1 MAKGFLKN
9 NKILLL
15 NWTLNHLMEQIIE
28 IGEYK
33 IFTKLEGEGPA
44 LLLLHSYWGN
54 LCLFDKLAA
63 SLSMNNKVIRI
74 DLPGHGKSGN
84 PPPDYTFDNFALI
97 LSELLIR
104 LNVLEKISIIG
115 HSMGGYVAM
124 AFAAAFPQK
133 TAVLILMHAPLKSA
147 DDHSI
152 KLRNREKNLLLRG
165 KIELMLQLT
174 VTSNFAPEN
183 IPKMRKEIALLFQ
196 TADQVTLEGALST
209 IYALNHRSSYFE
221 VLQSAQY
228 PVLIIIGKY
237 DKVYRADEQI
247 DDASKIP
254 DARVLVLDH
263 SGHMGFMEE
272 ENLVLT
278 NLKEFLQTH

>member
-1 MAKGFLKN
+1 MKN

-15 NWTLNHLMEQIIE
+15 SWILNHFMEQIIE
-28 IGEYK
+28 IAEYK
-33 IFTKLEGEGPA
+33 IFTKMEGNGPP
-44 LLLLHSYWGN
+44 LLIMHSYWGN
-54 LCLFDKLAA
+54 LCLFDQLTA
-63 SLSMNNKVIRI
+63 SLSLNNTVIRI
-74 DLPGHGKSGN
+74 DLPGHGKSGI
-84 PPPDYTFDNFALI
+84 PPPEYTFDNFVPI

-104 LNVLEKISIIG
+104 LNVSEKISIIG

-124 AFAAAFPQK
+124 AFAAAYPQK
-133 TAVLILMHAPLKSA
+133 TAVLILMHSPLRSA

-165 KIELMLQLT
+165 KMELMLQLT
-174 VTSNFAPEN
+174 VTSNFASEN
-183 IPKMRKEIALLFQ
+183 SRKMRKEIALLFQ

-221 VLQSAQY
+221 VLQSAEY

-254 DARVLVLDH
+254 GASVLVLNH

-272 ENLVLT
+272 EKLVLM
-278 NLKEFLQTH
+278 NLKNFLQNHHV

>member
-1 MAKGFLKN
+1 M
-9 NKILLL
+9 
-15 NWTLNHLMEQIIE
+15 NHFMEQIIE

-33 IFTKLEGEGPA
+33 IFTTLEGNGPP
-44 LLLLHSYWGN
+44 LLILHSYWGN
-54 LCLFDKLAA
+54 LCLFDQLTT
-63 SLSMNNKVIRI
+63 SLSVNNKVIRI
-74 DLPGHGKSGN
+74 DLPGHGNSGI
-84 PPPDYTFDNFALI
+84 PPPDYTFDNFVPI

-124 AFAAAFPQK
+124 AFAVAFPQK
-133 TAVLILMHAPLKSA
+133 TAVLILMHSPIRSA
-147 DDHSI
+147 DDQSI

-165 KIELMLQLT
+165 KMELMLQLT

-183 IPKMRKEIALLFQ
+183 ILKMKKEIALLFQ
-196 TADQVTLEGALST
+196 TAEQVTPEGALST
-209 IYALNHRSSYFE
+209 IYALNHRSGYFE
-221 VLQSAQY
+221 GLQSAQY

-247 DDASKIP
+247 DDANKIP
-254 DARVLVLDH
+254 GASVLVLNH

-278 NLKEFLQTH
+278 RLKEFLQTHQV